1 MPFLDFALNTRVAS
15 FARDGGGFSTSL
27 LNYLKSPTFKET
39 PPKLIIWEIPERV
52 LQASAKSD
60 RASGAMQ

>member
-1 MPFLDFALNTRVAS
+1 S

-27 LNYLKSPTFKET
+27 LNYLKSPTFRET

-52 LQASAKSD
+52 LQAAADTD
-60 RASGAMQ
+60 RTSGTPQQ